1 MPEAMT
7 RYIFTVNFEEPF
19 TEDEHQLAAQR
30 DAITAAAHRI
40 ETLIGADP
48 EVQRILAEQHITQ
61 HFSLS
66 P

>member
-7 RYIFTVNFEEPF
+7 RYIFTINFEEPY
-19 TEDEHQLAAQR
+19 TEDDRQLAAQR
-30 DAITAAAHRI
+30 DAITTAARRI
-40 ETLIGADP
+40 ETLITSDP
-48 EVQRILAEQHITQ
+48 EIQRILAGHNITQ